1 GGGRVRIAVQLI
13 PMQRPEIAP
22 TRTGPAVAH
31 SNDFSLVTVSNPA
44 RPGEILSL
52 VATGLGPTQ
61 PSVDQGKPFPGNP
74 LSIVNSPVE
83 VAVNGAPAEV
93 IGAVGYPGSTDSYQ
107 VNFRVPGSTIR
118 GMAALRLSAAWISG
132 TEVQIPVQ

>member
-1 GGGRVRIAVQLI
+1 NLTVTGGTGAFLGAKGQMSTSLLPGGPGPRVASVTEDPAQRRMLGGGGRVSFAVQLI

-52 VATGLGPTQ
+52 VATGLGPT
-61 PSVDQGKPFPGNP
+61 
-74 LSIVNSPVE
+74 
-83 VAVNGAPAEV
+83 
-93 IGAVGYPGSTDSYQ
+93 
-107 VNFRVPGSTIR
+107 
-118 GMAALRLSAAWISG
+118 
-132 TEVQIPVQ
+132 